1 MAAKSPMTSRLPG
14 RLRLRARELRQTRR
28 NGALCEELRGW
39 NGVVSVE
46 GNPATGGILLCY
58 DAGRVDQAAMEARL
72 ADHLATM
79 LESGQTSSS
88 TIPEKE
94 AGTIPEKEAGLTLWR
109 MNRYAKLGMLG
120 SLTGTLLA
128 LAVGKKLHA
137 ALGALHLAFLMVHLA
152 NHRTKLAQ

>member
-1 MAAKSPMTSRLPG
+1 MKGTAMAAKSPMTSRLPG
-14 RLRLRARELRQTRR
+14 RLRLRARELRQARR
-28 NGALCEELRGW
+28 NGSLCAELRGW
-39 NGVVSVE
+39 DAVVSVE

-58 DAGRVDQAAMEARL
+58 DASRVDQAAMEARI
-72 ADHLATM
+72 ADHLAAM
-79 LESGQTSSS
+79 LESAQASASAS
-88 TIPEKE
+88 
-94 AGTIPEKEAGLTLWR
+94 PEKEAGLTLWR

-152 NHRTKLAQ
+152 NHRSKLTQ